1 MATTINYVDVKGVKV
16 PLIFEENRN
25 LPLVSMQVVFQNSGS
40 INDDKMPG
48 LVKLSAKMMNEGS
61 KKRGSEAFSESLESR
76 AISLSAHSGSETF
89 VFELESLK
97 EEFQEAQSLFIEL
110 LDDPNMDEKV
120 LNRVKTTTIG
130 QLSRKESDFDYIAG
144 NLLKSILY
152 KETPLEHNANGTIE
166 SVKKIE
172 LADVKEFLQ
181 SHLVVSRAIIICG
194 GDLSL
199 EDAKKSVSEILESLE
214 VGKSEPL
221 EYFSVVKTPKE
232 EILKRETEQAYLYFG
247 SPYSMSVGDSDY
259 YKARVATFILG
270 TGGFGSRLMEEIRVK
285 RGLAYSAYARV
296 SVAQSHSHLTGYL
309 QTKLDSLDEAKKTV
323 IEVFDTFLKE
333 GVTKE
338 ELEQAKKFLLGSEPL
353 RVETLSQRLARTF
366 QEYYKYGKIGAS
378 SEELEAIRE
387 LKLDDLNNFIKQHQE
402 IKELSFAIVTK

>member
-16 PLIFEENRN
+16 PLIFEQNKN

-40 INDDKMPG
+40 INDDKNPG
-48 LVKLSAKMMNEGS
+48 LVKISAKMMNEGS

-89 VFELESLK
+89 VFEVESLK
-97 EEFQEAQSLFIEL
+97 EEFKEAQSLFSEL
-110 LDDPNMDEKV
+110 LDDPNMDEKI
-120 LNRVKTTTIG
+120 LDRVKTTTIG

-152 KETPLEHNANGTIE
+152 KSTPLEHNANGTIE

-172 LADVKEFLQ
+172 LDDVKEFLQ
-181 SHLVVSRAIIICG
+181 THLVISRAMIVCG

-199 EDAKKSVSEILESLE
+199 EEAKKSASEILSNLE

-221 EYFSVVKTPKE
+221 EYFSVAKTPKE
-232 EILKRETEQAYLYFG
+232 QILKRETEQAYLYFG
-247 SPYSMSVGDSDY
+247 SPYNMSVGDSEY

-309 QTKLDSLDEAKKTV
+309 QTKLESLDEAKKTV
-323 IEVFDTFLKE
+323 IEVFDTFLKD

-338 ELEQAKKFLLGSEPL
+338 ELEQSKKFLLGSEPL

-366 QEYYKYGKIGAS
+366 QEYYKYGKVGAS
-378 SEELEAIRE
+378 AEELEAIRE
-387 LKLDDLNNFIKQHQE
+387 LKLDDLNNFIKKHKE

>member
-1 MATTINYVDVKGVKV
+1 MATTINYIDVKGVKV

-40 INDDKMPG
+40 INDDNKSG
-48 LVKLSAKMMNEGS
+48 LVKISAKMMNEGS

-76 AISLSAHSGSETF
+76 AISLSTHSGSETF
-89 VFELESLK
+89 VFEVESLK
-97 EEFQEAQSLFIEL
+97 EEFEEAKSLFVEL
-110 LDDPNMDEKV
+110 LKDPNLDEKV
-120 LNRVKTTTIG
+120 LDRVKTTTIG
-130 QLSRKESDFDYIAG
+130 QLSRKENDYDYIAG

-152 KETPLEHNANGTIE
+152 KSTPLEHNANGTIE

-172 LADVKEFLQ
+172 LKDVKDFLH
-181 SHLVVSRAIIICG
+181 SHLVLSRAIIVCG

-199 EDAKKSVSEILESLE
+199 DDAKKNVKQILEPLAI
-214 VGKSEPL
+214 GKSEKL
-221 EYFSVVKTPKE
+221 RHFDVTKTPKE

-247 SPYSMSVGDSDY
+247 SPYNMSVGDSDY

-296 SVAQSHSHLTGYL
+296 SVTKSHSHLTGYL
-309 QTKLDSLDEAKKTV
+309 QTKLESLNEAKKTV
-323 IEVFDTFLKE
+323 IEVFDTFLKD
-333 GVTKE
+333 GVTQE
-338 ELEQAKKFLLGSEPL
+338 ELDQAKKFLLGSEPL

-366 QEYYKYGKIGAS
+366 QEYYKYGKIGATAQ
-378 SEELEAIRE
+378 ELEAIKE
-387 LKLDDLNNFIKQHQE
+387 LKLEDLNNFIKQHKE